1 MDKLNRILW
10 GLVFIVLGIIIALN
24 VFNIIDFN
32 IFFRGWWT
40 LFIIVPCFIG
50 LFDNTNESKMGNI
63 VGVIIGLLLLLMANN
78 LIRFDII
85 IKLFIPAIFVIIGLY
100 LILGS
105 TINSKV
111 KEKIKNI
118 NKDNLVSIVATFAEK
133 NEKPNKFNGAKVDA
147 IFGSVYLDLRDSSI
161 KNESVIVATG
171 IFGSVNIK
179 VPEDVEVKIKSTP
192 IFGGVSNKSKGKNE
206 KKIIYI
212 EAYAVFGSIDI
223 K

>member
-10 GLVFIVLGIIIALN
+10 GLVFIVLGVIIALN

-32 IFFRGWWT
+32 IFFRGWW
-40 LFIIVPCFIG
+40 LVFIIVPCFIG

-63 VGVIIGLLLLLMANN
+63 VGLVIGVLLLLMCNN

-105 TINSKV
+105 SINSKV
-111 KEKIKNI
+111 KEKINST
-118 NKDNLVSIVATFAEK
+118 NKDNLESIVATFAEK

-147 IFGSVYLDLRDSSI
+147 IFGSVYLDLSESSI

-179 VPEDVEVKIKSTP
+179 VPEDIQVIIKSTP

-212 EAYAVFGSIDI
+212 EAYAVFGSVDI

>member
-10 GLVFIVLGIIIALN
+10 GLVFIVLGVIIALN

-63 VGVIIGLLLLLMANN
+63 VGLVIGVLLLLMCNN

-105 TINSKV
+105 SINSKV
-111 KEKIKNI
+111 KEKINST
-118 NKDNLVSIVATFAEK
+118 NKDNLESIVATFAEK

-147 IFGSVYLDLRDSSI
+147 IFGSVYLDLSESSI

-212 EAYAVFGSIDI
+212 EAYAVFGSVDI

>member
-1 MDKLNRILW
+1 MDKVNRILW
-10 GLVFIVLGIIIALN
+10 GLVFIVLGVIIALN

-32 IFFRGWWT
+32 IFFRGWW
-40 LFIIVPCFIG
+40 LVFIIVPCFIG

-63 VGVIIGLLLLLMANN
+63 VGLVIGLLLLLMCNN

-179 VPEDVEVKIKSTP
+179 VPEDVEIRIKSTP
-192 IFGGVSNKSKGKNE
+192 IFGGVTNKSKGKNE

-212 EAYAVFGSIDI
+212 EAYAVFGSVDI

>member
-10 GLVFIVLGIIIALN
+10 GLVFIVLGVIIALN

-50 LFDNTNESKMGNI
+50 LFDNTNESKVGNI
-63 VGVIIGLLLLLMANN
+63 VGLVIGVLLLLMCNN

-105 TINSKV
+105 SINSKV
-111 KEKIKNI
+111 KEKINST
-118 NKDNLVSIVATFAEK
+118 NKDNLESIVATFAEK

-147 IFGSVYLDLRDSSI
+147 IFGSVYLDLSDSSI

-179 VPEDVEVKIKSTP
+179 VPEDVEVIIKSTP

-212 EAYAVFGSIDI
+212 EAYAVFGRVDI

>member
-1 MDKLNRILW
+1 MDRINRILW

-63 VGVIIGLLLLLMANN
+63 VGLVIGVLLLLMCNN

-105 TINSKV
+105 SINSKV
-111 KEKIKNI
+111 KEKINST
-118 NKDNLVSIVATFAEK
+118 NKDNLESIVATFSEK
-133 NEKPNKFNGAKVDA
+133 SEKPNKFNGAKVDA
-147 IFGSVYLDLRDSSI
+147 IFGSVYLDLSESSI

-212 EAYAVFGSIDI
+212 EAYAVFGSVDI

>member
-1 MDKLNRILW
+1 MDRINRILW
-10 GLVFIVLGIIIALN
+10 GLVFIVLGVIIALN

-32 IFFRGWWT
+32 IFFRGWW
-40 LFIIVPCFIG
+40 LVFIIVPCFIG
-50 LFDNTNESKMGNI
+50 LFDNTNESKVGNI
-63 VGVIIGLLLLLMANN
+63 VGLVIGVLLLLMCNN

-105 TINSKV
+105 SINSKV
-111 KEKIKNI
+111 KEKINST
-118 NKDNLVSIVATFAEK
+118 NKDNLESIVATFAEK

-147 IFGSVYLDLRDSSI
+147 IFGSVYLDLSESSI

-179 VPEDVEVKIKSTP
+179 VPEDFQVIIKSTP

-212 EAYAVFGSIDI
+212 EAYAVFGSVDI

>member
-32 IFFRGWWT
+32 IFFRGWW
-40 LFIIVPCFIG
+40 LVFIIVPCFIG
-50 LFDNTNESKMGNI
+50 LFDNTNESKVGNI
-63 VGVIIGLLLLLMANN
+63 IGLVIGLLLLLMCNN

-100 LILGS
+100 LMLGS
-105 TINSKV
+105 SINSKV
-111 KEKIKNI
+111 KEKIKST
-118 NKDNLVSIVATFAEK
+118 NKDNLESIVATFAEK

-147 IFGSVYLDLRDSSI
+147 IFGSVYLDLSESSI

-212 EAYAVFGSIDI
+212 EAYAVFGSVDI

>member
-10 GLVFIVLGIIIALN
+10 GLVFIVIGVIIALN

-32 IFFRGWWT
+32 IFFRGWW
-40 LFIIVPCFIG
+40 LVFIIVPCFIG
-50 LFDNTNESKMGNI
+50 LFDNTNESKVGNI
-63 VGVIIGLLLLLMANN
+63 VGLVIGVLLLLMCNN

-105 TINSKV
+105 SINSKV
-111 KEKIKNI
+111 KEKINST
-118 NKDNLVSIVATFAEK
+118 NKDNLESIVATFAEK
-133 NEKPNKFNGAKVDA
+133 NEKPNKFNGAKIDA
-147 IFGSVYLDLRDSSI
+147 IFGSVYLDLSESSI

-179 VPEDVEVKIKSTP
+179 VPEDAEVKIKSTP

-212 EAYAVFGSIDI
+212 EAYAVFGSVDI

>member
-1 MDKLNRILW
+1 MDRINRILW
-10 GLVFIVLGIIIALN
+10 GLVFIVLGVIIALN

-32 IFFRGWWT
+32 IFFRGWW
-40 LFIIVPCFIG
+40 LVFIIVPCFIG
-50 LFDNTNESKMGNI
+50 LFDNTNESKVGNI
-63 VGVIIGLLLLLMANN
+63 IGLVIGLLLLLMCNN

-100 LILGS
+100 LMLGS
-105 TINSKV
+105 SINSKV
-111 KEKIKNI
+111 KEKIKST
-118 NKDNLVSIVATFAEK
+118 NKDNLESIVATFAEK

-147 IFGSVYLDLRDSSI
+147 IFGSVYLDLSESSI

-212 EAYAVFGSIDI
+212 EAYAVFGSVDI

>member
-1 MDKLNRILW
+1 MDKINRILW

-32 IFFRGWWT
+32 IFFRGWW
-40 LFIIVPCFIG
+40 LVFIIVPCFIG
-50 LFDNTNESKMGNI
+50 LFDNTNESKVGNI
-63 VGVIIGLLLLLMANN
+63 VGLVIGVLLLLMCNN

-105 TINSKV
+105 SINSKV
-111 KEKIKNI
+111 KEKINST
-118 NKDNLVSIVATFAEK
+118 NKDNLESIVATFSEK
-133 NEKPNKFNGAKVDA
+133 SEKPNKFNGAKVDA
-147 IFGSVYLDLRDSSI
+147 IFGSVYLDLSESSI

-179 VPEDVEVKIKSTP
+179 VPEDVQVIIKSTP

-212 EAYAVFGSIDI
+212 EAYAVFGSVDI

>member
-1 MDKLNRILW
+1 MDRINRILW
-10 GLVFIVLGIIIALN
+10 GLVFIVLGVIIALN

-32 IFFRGWWT
+32 IFFRGWW
-40 LFIIVPCFIG
+40 LVFIIVPSFIG
-50 LFDNTNESKMGNI
+50 LFNNTNESKMGNI
-63 VGVIIGLLLLLMANN
+63 VGLVIGVLLLLMCNN

-105 TINSKV
+105 SINSKV
-111 KEKIKNI
+111 KEKINST
-118 NKDNLVSIVATFAEK
+118 NKDNLESIVATFAEK

-147 IFGSVYLDLRDSSI
+147 IFGSVYLDLSESSI

-212 EAYAVFGSIDI
+212 EAYAVFGSVDI

>member
-10 GLVFIVLGIIIALN
+10 GLVFIVLGVIIALN

-50 LFDNTNESKMGNI
+50 LFDNTNESKVGNI
-63 VGVIIGLLLLLMANN
+63 VGLVIGVLLLLMCNN

-105 TINSKV
+105 SINSKV
-111 KEKIKNI
+111 KEKINST
-118 NKDNLVSIVATFAEK
+118 NKDNLESIVATFAEK

-147 IFGSVYLDLRDSSI
+147 IFGSVYLDLSESSI

-212 EAYAVFGSIDI
+212 EAYAVFGSVDI

>member
-1 MDKLNRILW
+1 MDKINRILW
-10 GLVFIVLGIIIALN
+10 GLVFIVLGVIIALN

-50 LFDNTNESKMGNI
+50 LFDNTNESKVGNI
-63 VGVIIGLLLLLMANN
+63 VGLVIGVLLLLMCNN

-105 TINSKV
+105 SINSKV
-111 KEKIKNI
+111 KKKINST
-118 NKDNLVSIVATFAEK
+118 NKDNLESIVATFSEK
-133 NEKPNKFNGAKVDA
+133 SEKPNKFNGAKVDA
-147 IFGSVYLDLRDSSI
+147 IFGSVYLDLSESSI

-179 VPEDVEVKIKSTP
+179 VPEDVQVIIKSTP

-212 EAYAVFGSIDI
+212 EAYAVFGSVDI

>member
-1 MDKLNRILW
+1 MDRINRILW
-10 GLVFIVLGIIIALN
+10 GLVFIVLGVIIALN

-50 LFDNTNESKMGNI
+50 LFDNTNESKVGNI
-63 VGVIIGLLLLLMANN
+63 VGLVIGVLLLLMCNN

-105 TINSKV
+105 SINSKV
-111 KEKIKNI
+111 KEKINST
-118 NKDNLVSIVATFAEK
+118 NKDNLESIVATFSEK
-133 NEKPNKFNGAKVDA
+133 SEKPNKFNGAKVDA
-147 IFGSVYLDLRDSSI
+147 IFGSVYLDLSESSI

-212 EAYAVFGSIDI
+212 EAYAVFGSVDI

>member
-1 MDKLNRILW
+1 MDKINRILW
-10 GLVFIVLGIIIALN
+10 GLVFIVLGVIIALN

-32 IFFRGWWT
+32 IFFRGWW
-40 LFIIVPCFIG
+40 LVFIIVPCFIG
-50 LFDNTNESKMGNI
+50 LFDNTNESKVGNI
-63 VGVIIGLLLLLMANN
+63 VGLVIGVLLLLMCNN

-105 TINSKV
+105 SINSKV
-111 KEKIKNI
+111 KEKINST
-118 NKDNLVSIVATFAEK
+118 NKDNLESIVATFSEK
-133 NEKPNKFNGAKVDA
+133 SEKPNKFNGAKVDA
-147 IFGSVYLDLRDSSI
+147 IFGSVYLDLSESSI

-179 VPEDVEVKIKSTP
+179 VPEDVQVIIKSTP

-212 EAYAVFGSIDI
+212 EAYAVFGSVDI

>member
-10 GLVFIVLGIIIALN
+10 GLVFIVLGVIIALN

-32 IFFRGWWT
+32 IFFRGWW
-40 LFIIVPCFIG
+40 LVFIIVPCFIG
-50 LFDNTNESKMGNI
+50 LFDNTNESKVGNI
-63 VGVIIGLLLLLMANN
+63 VGLVIGVLLLLMCNN

-105 TINSKV
+105 SINSKV
-111 KEKIKNI
+111 KEKIKST
-118 NKDNLVSIVATFAEK
+118 NKDNLESIVATFSEK
-133 NEKPNKFNGAKVDA
+133 SEKPNKFNGAKVDA
-147 IFGSVYLDLRDSSI
+147 IFGSVYLDLSESSI

-212 EAYAVFGSIDI
+212 EAYAVFGSVDI

>member
-1 MDKLNRILW
+1 MDRINRILW

-63 VGVIIGLLLLLMANN
+63 VGLVIGVLLLLMCNN

-105 TINSKV
+105 SINSKV
-111 KEKIKNI
+111 KEKINST
-118 NKDNLVSIVATFAEK
+118 NKDNLESIVATFSEK
-133 NEKPNKFNGAKVDA
+133 SEKPNKFNGAKVDA
-147 IFGSVYLDLRDSSI
+147 IFGSVYLDLSESSI
-161 KNESVIVATG
+161 KNESVIVSTG

-206 KKIIYI
+206 KKKHNKNTI
-212 EAYAVFGSIDI
+212 
-223 K
+223 

>member
-10 GLVFIVLGIIIALN
+10 GLVFIVLGVIIALN

-32 IFFRGWWT
+32 IFFRGWW
-40 LFIIVPCFIG
+40 LVFIIVPCFIG

-63 VGVIIGLLLLLMANN
+63 VGLVIGVLLLLMCNN

-105 TINSKV
+105 SINSKV
-111 KEKIKNI
+111 KEKINST
-118 NKDNLVSIVATFAEK
+118 NKDNLESIVATFAEK

-147 IFGSVYLDLRDSSI
+147 IFGSVYLDLSESSI
-161 KNESVIVATG
+161 DRKSVV
-171 IFGSVNIK
+171 
-179 VPEDVEVKIKSTP
+179 
-192 IFGGVSNKSKGKNE
+192 
-206 KKIIYI
+206 
-212 EAYAVFGSIDI
+212 
-223 K
+223 

>member
-1 MDKLNRILW
+1 MDRINRILW

-32 IFFRGWWT
+32 IFFRGWW
-40 LFIIVPCFIG
+40 LVFIIVPCFIG
-50 LFDNTNESKMGNI
+50 LFDNTNESKVGNI
-63 VGVIIGLLLLLMANN
+63 VGLVIGILLLLMCNN

-105 TINSKV
+105 SINSKV
-111 KEKIKNI
+111 KEKINST
-118 NKDNLVSIVATFAEK
+118 NKDNLESIVATFSEK
-133 NEKPNKFNGAKVDA
+133 SEKPNKFNGAKVDA
-147 IFGSVYLDLRDSSI
+147 IFGSVYLDLSESSI

-179 VPEDVEVKIKSTP
+179 VPEDVQVIIKSTP

-212 EAYAVFGSIDI
+212 EAYAVFGSVDI

>member
-1 MDKLNRILW
+1 MDRINRILW
-10 GLVFIVLGIIIALN
+10 GLVFIVLGVIIALN

-32 IFFRGWWT
+32 IFFRGWW
-40 LFIIVPCFIG
+40 LVFIIIPCFIG
-50 LFDNTNESKMGNI
+50 LFDNTNESKVGNI
-63 VGVIIGLLLLLMANN
+63 VGLVIGVLLLLMCNN

-105 TINSKV
+105 SINSKV
-111 KEKIKNI
+111 KEKINST
-118 NKDNLVSIVATFAEK
+118 NKDNLESIVATFSEK
-133 NEKPNKFNGAKVDA
+133 SEKPNKFNGAKVDA
-147 IFGSVYLDLRDSSI
+147 IFGSVYLDLSESSI

-179 VPEDVEVKIKSTP
+179 VPEDVQVIIKSTP

-212 EAYAVFGSIDI
+212 EAYAVFGSVDI

>member
-10 GLVFIVLGIIIALN
+10 GLVFIVLGVIIALN

-32 IFFRGWWT
+32 IFFRGWW
-40 LFIIVPCFIG
+40 LVFIIVPCFIG
-50 LFDNTNESKMGNI
+50 LFDNTNESKVGNI
-63 VGVIIGLLLLLMANN
+63 VGLVLGVLLLLMCNN

-105 TINSKV
+105 SINSKV
-111 KEKIKNI
+111 KEKIKST
-118 NKDNLVSIVATFAEK
+118 NKDNLESIVATFSEK
-133 NEKPNKFNGAKVDA
+133 SEKPNKFNGAKVDA
-147 IFGSVYLDLRDSSI
+147 IFGSVYLDLSESSI

-212 EAYAVFGSIDI
+212 EAYAVFGSVDI

>member
-1 MDKLNRILW
+1 MDRINRILW
-10 GLVFIVLGIIIALN
+10 GLVFIVLGVIIALN

-32 IFFRGWWT
+32 IFFRGWW
-40 LFIIVPCFIG
+40 LVFIIVPCFIG
-50 LFDNTNESKMGNI
+50 LFDNTNESKVGNI
-63 VGVIIGLLLLLMANN
+63 VGLVIGVLLLLMCNN

-105 TINSKV
+105 SINSKV
-111 KEKIKNI
+111 KEKIKST
-118 NKDNLVSIVATFAEK
+118 NKDNLESIVATFAEK

-147 IFGSVYLDLRDSSI
+147 IFGSVYLDLSESSI

-212 EAYAVFGSIDI
+212 EAYAVFGSVDI

>member
-1 MDKLNRILW
+1 MDKINRILW

-63 VGVIIGLLLLLMANN
+63 VGLVIGVLLLLMCNN

-105 TINSKV
+105 SINSKV
-111 KEKIKNI
+111 KEKINST
-118 NKDNLVSIVATFAEK
+118 NKDNLESIVATFAEK

-147 IFGSVYLDLRDSSI
+147 IFGSVYLDLSESSI

-179 VPEDVEVKIKSTP
+179 VPEDTQVIIKSTP

-212 EAYAVFGSIDI
+212 EAYAVFGSVDI

>member
-1 MDKLNRILW
+1 MDRINRILW
-10 GLVFIVLGIIIALN
+10 GLVFIVLGVIIALN

-50 LFDNTNESKMGNI
+50 LFDNTNESKVGNI
-63 VGVIIGLLLLLMANN
+63 VGLVIGVLLLLMCNN

-100 LILGS
+100 LILGNS
-105 TINSKV
+105 INSKV
-111 KEKIKNI
+111 KEKINST
-118 NKDNLVSIVATFAEK
+118 NKDNLESIVATFSEK
-133 NEKPNKFNGAKVDA
+133 SEKPNKFNGAKVDA
-147 IFGSVYLDLRDSSI
+147 IFGSVYLDLSESSI

-212 EAYAVFGSIDI
+212 EAYAVFGSVDI

>member
-1 MDKLNRILW
+1 MDRINRILW
-10 GLVFIVLGIIIALN
+10 GLVFIVLGVIIALN

-50 LFDNTNESKMGNI
+50 LFDNTNESKVGNI
-63 VGVIIGLLLLLMANN
+63 VGLVIGVLLLLMCNN

-105 TINSKV
+105 SINSKV
-111 KEKIKNI
+111 KEKINST
-118 NKDNLVSIVATFAEK
+118 NKDNLESIVATFAEK

-147 IFGSVYLDLRDSSI
+147 IFGSVYLDLSDASI
-161 KNESVIVATG
+161 KNESVIVASD
-171 IFGSVNIK
+171 IFGGINIK

-212 EAYAVFGSIDI
+212 EAYAVFGSVDI

>member
-1 MDKLNRILW
+1 MDRINRILW
-10 GLVFIVLGIIIALN
+10 GLVFIVLGVIIALN

-32 IFFRGWWT
+32 IFFRGWW
-40 LFIIVPCFIG
+40 LVFIIIPCFIG
-50 LFDNTNESKMGNI
+50 LFDNTNESKVGNI
-63 VGVIIGLLLLLMANN
+63 VGLVIGVLLLLMCNN

-105 TINSKV
+105 SINSKV
-111 KEKIKNI
+111 KEKINST
-118 NKDNLVSIVATFAEK
+118 NKDNLESIVATFAEK
-133 NEKPNKFNGAKVDA
+133 SEKPNKFNGAKVDA
-147 IFGSVYLDLRDSSI
+147 IFGSVYLDLSESSI

-179 VPEDVEVKIKSTP
+179 VPEDVQVIIKSTP

-212 EAYAVFGSIDI
+212 EAYAVFGSVDI

>member
-1 MDKLNRILW
+1 MDRINRILW
-10 GLVFIVLGIIIALN
+10 GLVFIVLGVIIALN

-63 VGVIIGLLLLLMANN
+63 VGLVIGVLLLLMCNN

-105 TINSKV
+105 SINSKV
-111 KEKIKNI
+111 KKKINST
-118 NKDNLVSIVATFAEK
+118 NKDNLESIVATFSEK
-133 NEKPNKFNGAKVDA
+133 SEKPNKFNGAKVDA
-147 IFGSVYLDLRDSSI
+147 IFGSVYLDLSESSI

-179 VPEDVEVKIKSTP
+179 VPEDVQVIIKSTP

-212 EAYAVFGSIDI
+212 EAYAVFGSVDI

>member
-1 MDKLNRILW
+1 MDRINRILW
-10 GLVFIVLGIIIALN
+10 GLVFIVLGVIIALN

-32 IFFRGWWT
+32 IFFRGWW
-40 LFIIVPCFIG
+40 LVFIIVPCFIG
-50 LFDNTNESKMGNI
+50 LFDNTNESKVGNI
-63 VGVIIGLLLLLMANN
+63 IGLVIGLLLLLMCNN

-100 LILGS
+100 LMLGS
-105 TINSKV
+105 SINSKV
-111 KEKIKNI
+111 KEKINST
-118 NKDNLVSIVATFAEK
+118 NKDNLESIVATFSEK
-133 NEKPNKFNGAKVDA
+133 SEKPNKFNGAKVDA
-147 IFGSVYLDLRDSSI
+147 IFGSVYLDLSESSI

-179 VPEDVEVKIKSTP
+179 VPEDVQVIIKSTP

-212 EAYAVFGSIDI
+212 EAYAVFGSVDI

>member
-1 MDKLNRILW
+1 MDKINRILW
-10 GLVFIVLGIIIALN
+10 GLVFIVLGVIIALN

-32 IFFRGWWT
+32 IFFRGWW
-40 LFIIVPCFIG
+40 LVFIIVPCFIG
-50 LFDNTNESKMGNI
+50 LFDNTNESKVGNI
-63 VGVIIGLLLLLMANN
+63 VGLVIGVLLLLMCNN

-105 TINSKV
+105 SINSKV
-111 KEKIKNI
+111 KEKINST
-118 NKDNLVSIVATFAEK
+118 NKDNLESIVATFAEK

-147 IFGSVYLDLRDSSI
+147 IFGSVYLDLSESSI

-212 EAYAVFGSIDI
+212 EAYAVFGSVDI

>member
-10 GLVFIVLGIIIALN
+10 GLVFIVFGVIIALN

-32 IFFRGWWT
+32 IFFRGWW
-40 LFIIVPCFIG
+40 LVFIIVPCFIG

-63 VGVIIGLLLLLMANN
+63 VGLVIGVLLLLMCNN

-105 TINSKV
+105 SINSKV
-111 KEKIKNI
+111 KEKINST
-118 NKDNLVSIVATFAEK
+118 NKDNLESIVATFAEK

-147 IFGSVYLDLRDSSI
+147 IFGSVYLDLSESSI

-212 EAYAVFGSIDI
+212 EAYAVFGSVDI

>member
-10 GLVFIVLGIIIALN
+10 GLVFIVLGITIALN

-63 VGVIIGLLLLLMANN
+63 VGLVIGLLLLLMCNN

-100 LILGS
+100 LMLGS
-105 TINSKV
+105 SINSKV
-111 KEKIKNI
+111 KEKINST
-118 NKDNLVSIVATFAEK
+118 NKDNLESIVATFAEK

-147 IFGSVYLDLRDSSI
+147 IFGSVYLDLSDASI
-161 KNESVIVATG
+161 KNESVIVASS

-179 VPEDVEVKIKSTP
+179 VPEDVEIRIKSTP

-212 EAYAVFGSIDI
+212 EAYAVFGSVDI

>member
-1 MDKLNRILW
+1 MDRINRILW
-10 GLVFIVLGIIIALN
+10 GLVFIVLGVIIALN

-32 IFFRGWWT
+32 IFFRGWW
-40 LFIIVPCFIG
+40 LVFIIVPCFIG
-50 LFDNTNESKMGNI
+50 LFNNTNESKMGNI
-63 VGVIIGLLLLLMANN
+63 VGLVIGVLLLLMCNN

-105 TINSKV
+105 SINSKV
-111 KEKIKNI
+111 KEKINST
-118 NKDNLVSIVATFAEK
+118 NKDNLESIVATFAEK

-147 IFGSVYLDLRDSSI
+147 IFGSVYLDLSESSI

-212 EAYAVFGSIDI
+212 EAYAVFGSVDI

>member
-1 MDKLNRILW
+1 MDKINRILW
-10 GLVFIVLGIIIALN
+10 GLVFIVLGVIIALN

-50 LFDNTNESKMGNI
+50 LFDNTNESKVGNI
-63 VGVIIGLLLLLMANN
+63 VGLVIGVLLLLMCNN

-85 IKLFIPAIFVIIGLY
+85 IKLFIPATFVIIGLY

-105 TINSKV
+105 SINSKV
-111 KEKIKNI
+111 KEKINST
-118 NKDNLVSIVATFAEK
+118 NKDNLESIVATFSEK
-133 NEKPNKFNGAKVDA
+133 SEKPNKFNGAKVDA
-147 IFGSVYLDLRDSSI
+147 IFGSVYLDLSESSI

-179 VPEDVEVKIKSTP
+179 VPEDTEVKIKSTP
-192 IFGGVSNKSKGKNE
+192 IFGGVSNKSNGKNE

-212 EAYAVFGSIDI
+212 EAYAVFGSVDI